1 MNKTNKI
8 KMIEKLLNEL
18 RLAGEHDEWQLDGQ
32 ASRNSSKIQSLFIF
46 FFKKVIYSRKVT
58 IRNQFRVA
66 GESHRDASCIN

>member
-1 MNKTNKI
+1 
-8 KMIEKLLNEL
+8 MIEKLLNEL

-32 ASRNSSKIQSLFIF
+32 ASRNSSKIQSLFNFF

-66 GESHRDASCIN
+66 CESHRDVSCIN